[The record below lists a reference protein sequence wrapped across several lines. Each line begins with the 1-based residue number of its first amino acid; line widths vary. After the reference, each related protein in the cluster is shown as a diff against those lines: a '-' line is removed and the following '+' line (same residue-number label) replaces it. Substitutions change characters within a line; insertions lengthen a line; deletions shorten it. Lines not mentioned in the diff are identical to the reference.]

1 MVHNVSMPSPTIL
14 RRAQRRALPMILA
27 MSVASLTGAS
37 AEEHAGAASLSA
49 PVIRIGTPL
58 TTTTLGLST
67 QIESIDMLSSTVGF
81 AVAANSTPG
90 VRNWLYLA
98 RTTDAG
104 NRWAVVGAL
113 PYSSSTNG
121 SPFSSPFLD
130 FVSNAVGY
138 VSTSQG
144 GSIFVT
150 VNGGSKWSKVTT
162 PGIWPTFAVSGTSV
176 LVASD
181 ICKGTLPA
189 YGPLQCPSVLSLY
202 RVGQTKPASTFSIPA
217 VGVGKWR
224 AAVALAAFW
233 PTTAIVLEGGTEGSL
248 SSLQETTNAG
258 RTWHSLRDPCEHLT
272 IQQLLTPS
280 TNHWLFSC
288 FLGGGMMQGANKLW
302 SSSDGGR
309 SWTLKSYSGEQQYY
323 VGNIADTWNTLAVS
337 GNGQI
342 IFSAIG
348 GAAGGIETSTD
359 GGHHWTVAPIHANSG
374 GASEFLSAFG
384 PTGAIM
390 GVLSGGVWRTLDG
403 THWAPLL
410 LVAGKYKGDSI
421 CRSGRGVTVSR
432 GRTGVA
438 AGTSYT
444 AVVFTNNGNQ
454 ACYLNGV
461 PTVQPVAGVSQTAVG
476 PTALDYSTSGRGGF
490 IVLKAHGGKAS
501 VSLGVETA
509 ANVPAKTCL
518 PKSATGITVRFNPPA
533 NFYVSLGRSPV
544 AVCTTQPTTE
554 VWGVVPGVKVGPA

>member
-1 MVHNVSMPSPTIL
+1 MVHSDSIPSPTLL
-14 RRAQRRALPMILA
+14 RRAQRRTLPMILA
-27 MSVASLTGAS
+27 LSVASLTGVS
-37 AEEHAGAASLSA
+37 AEAHAGAASLSA

-58 TTTTLGLST
+58 TTTTLGFST
-67 QIESIDMLSSTVGF
+67 QIESVDMLSSTVGF

-98 RTTDAG
+98 RTSDAG
-104 NRWAVVGAL
+104 SRWAVVGAL
-113 PYSSSTNG
+113 PYPSSTNG

-138 VSTSQG
+138 VSSPQG

-150 VNGGSKWSKVTT
+150 VNGGSKWTKVTT
-162 PGIWPTFAVSGTSV
+162 PGIRPTFAVSGSSV

-233 PTTAIVLEGGTEGSL
+233 PTTAVVLEGGTEGTL

-258 RTWHSLRDPCEHLT
+258 RTWQTLRDPCEHLM

-280 TNHWLFSC
+280 TGHWLLSC
-288 FLGGGMMQGANKLW
+288 FLGGGMMQGTNKLW
-302 SSSDGGR
+302 SSNDGGR
-309 SWTLKSYSGEQQYY
+309 SWTLEAYSGEQQYH

-348 GAAGGIETSTD
+348 GAGGGIEKSTD
-359 GGHHWTVAPIHANSG
+359 GGHHWTVAPIRADSG
-374 GASEFLSAFG
+374 GALEYISAFG
-384 PTGAIM
+384 PTGAIV
-390 GVLSGGVWRTLDG
+390 GVQSGGVWRTLDG
-403 THWAPLL
+403 THWAALL
-410 LVAGKYKGDSI
+410 LVAGKYKGDPI
-421 CRSGRGVTVSR
+421 CTSGRGVTVKL
-432 GRTGVA
+432 GRTGAA
-438 AGTSYT
+438 AGTAYT
-444 AVVFTNNGNQ
+444 AVIFTNDGDR

-461 PTVQPVAGVSQTAVG
+461 PAVQPVSGPHRSAVG
-476 PTALDYSTSGRGGF
+476 PAAWGYSTSGRGGF
-490 IVLKAHGGKAS
+490 VVLKAHGGKAS

-509 ANVPAKTCL
+509 ANVPAKSCV
-518 PKSATGITVRFNPPA
+518 PKSATGFTVRFNPPA
-533 NFYVSLGRSPV
+533 NYFFSQGRSPV

-554 VWGVVPGVKVGPA
+554 VWGVVPGVKVGPS

>member
-1 MVHNVSMPSPTIL
+1 
-14 RRAQRRALPMILA
+14 MILA
-27 MSVASLTGAS
+27 LSVASLTGVS
-37 AEEHAGAASLSA
+37 AGGHAGAASLSA

-67 QIESIDMLSSTVGF
+67 QIESVDMLSSTVGF
-81 AVAANSTPG
+81 AIAANSTPG

-98 RTTDAG
+98 RTSDAG
-104 NRWAVVGAL
+104 SHWAVVGSL
-113 PYSSSTNG
+113 PYPSFTQG
-121 SPFSSPFLD
+121 WPFSSPTLD

-138 VSTSQG
+138 VSSPQG

-162 PGIWPTFAVSGTSV
+162 PGIWPTFAVSSPTV
-176 LVASD
+176 LAVSD
-181 ICKGTLPA
+181 ICKGALPA

-202 RVGQTKPASTFSIPA
+202 RIGQTKPASTFSIPA

-233 PTTAIVLEGGTEGSL
+233 PTTAVVLEGGTEGTL

-258 RTWHSLRDPCEHLT
+258 RTWHSLSDPCEHLT

-280 TNHWLFSC
+280 TNHWLLSC

-302 SSSDGGR
+302 SSNDGGR
-309 SWTLKSYSGEQQYY
+309 SWTLEAYSGEQQYY

-342 IFSAIG
+342 LFSAIG

-359 GGHHWTVAPIHANSG
+359 GGHHWTLAPIHANSG
-374 GASEFLSAFG
+374 GALEYLSIFG

-390 GVLSGGVWRTLDG
+390 GVQSGGVWRTLDG

-410 LVAGKYKGDSI
+410 LVAGKYKGHSI
-421 CRSGRGVTVSR
+421 CTSGRGVTVSR

-438 AGTSYT
+438 AGTAYT
-444 AVVFTNNGNQ
+444 AVVFTNDGDQ
-454 ACYLNGV
+454 SCYLNGV
-461 PTVQPVAGVSQTAVG
+461 PAVQPVSGPHRSAVG
-476 PTALDYSTSGRGGF
+476 PAAWGYSTSGRGGF
-490 IVLKAHGGKAS
+490 VVLKAHGGKAS

-509 ANVPAKTCL
+509 ANIPAKSCI
-518 PKSATGITVRFNPPA
+518 PKGATGITMRFNPPA

-544 AVCTTQPTTE
+544 AVCTTQPTTG
-554 VWGVVPGVKVGPA
+554 VWGVVPGVRANPS

>member
-1 MVHNVSMPSPTIL
+1 MTHFVSKPIRTIAGVV
-14 RRAQRRALPMILA
+14 RRRALSLILA
-27 MSVASLTGAS
+27 LSVVLLTGVS
-37 AEEHAGAASLSA
+37 AGEQAGAASFSA

-67 QIESIDMLSSTVGF
+67 QIASVDMLSSTVGF

-98 RTTDAG
+98 RTSDSG
-104 NRWAVVGAL
+104 GHWVIMGSL
-113 PYSSSTNG
+113 PYPSFTQGWPSSS
-121 SPFSSPFLD
+121 PALD

-138 VSTSQG
+138 VSSPQG

-162 PGIWPTFAVSGTSV
+162 PGIWPTFAVSGSSVVVTSDV
-176 LVASD
+176 
-181 ICKGTLPA
+181 CKGALPA

-224 AAVALAAFW
+224 AAVTVAASW
-233 PTTAIVLEGGTEGSL
+233 PTTAVVLEGGTEGSL

-258 RTWHSLRDPCEHLT
+258 RTWQTLSDPCEHLMV
-272 IQQLLTPS
+272 QQLLTPS
-280 TNHWLFSC
+280 TSHWLLSC
-288 FLGGGMMQGANKLW
+288 FMGGGMMQGNNKLW
-302 SSSDGGR
+302 SSNDAGR
-309 SWTLKSYSGEQQYY
+309 SWTLEAYSGEQRYF

-342 IFSAIG
+342 LFSAIG
-348 GAAGGIETSTD
+348 GAGGGIETSTD
-359 GGHHWTVAPIHANSG
+359 GGHHWTVAPIHANTG
-374 GASEFLSAFG
+374 GAPEYLSVFG
-384 PTGAIM
+384 PTSAIM
-390 GVLSGGVWRTLDG
+390 GVQSGGVWRTLDG

-410 LVAGKYKGDSI
+410 LVAGEYKGHSI
-421 CRSGRGVTVSR
+421 CTSGRGVTVTR

-438 AGTSYT
+438 AGTAYT
-444 AVVFTNNGNQ
+444 AVLFTNHGAK

-461 PTVQPVAGVSQTAVG
+461 PTVQPVAGLHQSVVG
-476 PTALDYSTSGRGGF
+476 PAALVYSTSGRGEF

-509 ANVPAKTCL
+509 ANIPAKSCIS
-518 PKSATGITVRFNPPA
+518 KNATGITVRFSPPA

-544 AVCTTQPTTE
+544 AVCTIQPTTE
-554 VWGVVPGVKVGPA
+554 VWGVVPGVKVGPS

>member
-27 MSVASLTGAS
+27 LSVASLTGAS
-37 AEEHAGAASLSA
+37 AEEHVGAASLTA

-58 TTTTLGLST
+58 TTTTLGLGT
-67 QIESIDMLSSTVGF
+67 QIASVDMLSSTVGF

-90 VRNWLYLA
+90 IRNWLYLA
-98 RTTDAG
+98 RTSDAG
-104 NRWAVVGAL
+104 NRWAVVGVL

-121 SPFSSPFLD
+121 WPYFPPTLHFLSD
-130 FVSNAVGY
+130 AVGY
-138 VSTSQG
+138 VSSPQG

-150 VNGGSKWSKVTT
+150 VNGGSKWTKVTT

-176 LVASD
+176 VVASD

-189 YGPLQCPSVLSLY
+189 YGPLQCPGVLSLY

-233 PTTAIVLEGGTEGSL
+233 PTTAVVLEGGTEGSL

-258 RTWHSLRDPCEHLT
+258 RTWQTLRDPCEHLM

-280 TNHWLFSC
+280 TSHWLLSC
-288 FLGGGMMQGANKLW
+288 FMGGGMMQGTNKLW
-302 SSSDGGR
+302 SSNDAGR
-309 SWTLKSYSGEQQYY
+309 SWTLEAYSGEQRYF
-323 VGNIADTWNTLAVS
+323 VGNIGDVSNTLAFS
-337 GNGQI
+337 GNGRI
-342 IFSAIG
+342 LFSALG

-359 GGHHWTVAPIHANSG
+359 GGHHWTLAPIHANSG
-374 GASEFLSAFG
+374 GAPEYLSAFG

-390 GVLSGGVWRTLDG
+390 GVQSGGVWRTLDG

-410 LVAGKYKGDSI
+410 LVAGKFRSDSI
-421 CRSGRGVTVSR
+421 CTSGRGVTVSR

-444 AVVFTNNGNQ
+444 AVVFTNHGAK

-461 PTVQPVAGVSQTAVG
+461 PAVQPVAGQHQSAVG
-476 PTALDYSTSGRGGF
+476 PAAWGYSTSGRGGF
-490 IVLKAHGGKAS
+490 VVLRAHVGKAS

-509 ANVPAKTCL
+509 ANIPT
-518 PKSATGITVRFNPPA
+518 KSCISKNATGITVRFNPPA

-544 AVCTTQPTTE
+544 AVCTIQPNIE
-554 VWGVVPGVKVGPA
+554 VWGVVPGVRAGPS

>member
-1 MVHNVSMPSPTIL
+1 MVHNVSMPNPALL

-27 MSVASLTGAS
+27 LSVASLTGVS
-37 AEEHAGAASLSA
+37 AGGHAGAASLSA

-67 QIESIDMLSSTVGF
+67 QIESVDMLSSTVGF
-81 AVAANSTPG
+81 AIAANSTPG

-98 RTTDAG
+98 RTSDAG
-104 NRWAVVGAL
+104 SHWAVVGSL
-113 PYSSSTNG
+113 PYPSFTQG
-121 SPFSSPFLD
+121 WPFSSPTLD

-138 VSTSQG
+138 VSSPQG

-162 PGIWPTFAVSGTSV
+162 PGIWPTFAVGSPTV
-176 LVASD
+176 LAVSD
-181 ICKGTLPA
+181 ICKGALPA

-202 RVGQTKPASTFSIPA
+202 RIGQTKPASTFSIPA

-233 PTTAIVLEGGTEGSL
+233 PTTAVVLEGGTEGTL

-258 RTWHSLRDPCEHLT
+258 RTWHSLSDPCEHLT

-280 TNHWLFSC
+280 TNHWLLSC

-302 SSSDGGR
+302 SSNDGGR
-309 SWTLKSYSGEQQYY
+309 SWTLEAYSGEQQYY

-342 IFSAIG
+342 LFSAIG

-359 GGHHWTVAPIHANSG
+359 GGHHWTLAPIHANSG
-374 GASEFLSAFG
+374 GALEYLSIFG

-390 GVLSGGVWRTLDG
+390 GVQSGGVWRTLDG

-410 LVAGKYKGDSI
+410 LVAGKYKGHSI
-421 CRSGRGVTVSR
+421 CTSGRGVTVSR

-438 AGTSYT
+438 AGTAYT
-444 AVVFTNNGNQ
+444 AVVFTNDGDQ
-454 ACYLNGV
+454 SCYLNGV
-461 PTVQPVAGVSQTAVG
+461 PAVQPDSGPHRSAVG
-476 PTALDYSTSGRGGF
+476 PAAWGYSTSGRGGF
-490 IVLKAHGGKAS
+490 VVLKAHGGKAS

-509 ANVPAKTCL
+509 ANIPAKSCI
-518 PKSATGITVRFNPPA
+518 PKGATGITMRFNPPA

-544 AVCTTQPTTE
+544 AVCTTQPTTG
-554 VWGVVPGVKVGPA
+554 VWGVVPGVRANPS

>member
-1 MVHNVSMPSPTIL
+1 
-14 RRAQRRALPMILA
+14 
-27 MSVASLTGAS
+27 
-37 AEEHAGAASLSA
+37 
-49 PVIRIGTPL
+49 
-58 TTTTLGLST
+58 
-67 QIESIDMLSSTVGF
+67 
-81 AVAANSTPG
+81 
-90 VRNWLYLA
+90 
-98 RTTDAG
+98 
-104 NRWAVVGAL
+104 
-113 PYSSSTNG
+113 
-121 SPFSSPFLD
+121 
-130 FVSNAVGY
+130 
-138 VSTSQG
+138 
-144 GSIFVT
+144 
-150 VNGGSKWSKVTT
+150 
-162 PGIWPTFAVSGTSV
+162 
-176 LVASD
+176 
-181 ICKGTLPA
+181 
-189 YGPLQCPSVLSLY
+189 
-202 RVGQTKPASTFSIPA
+202 
-217 VGVGKWR
+217 
-224 AAVALAAFW
+224 
-233 PTTAIVLEGGTEGSL
+233 VLEGGTEGSL

-390 GVLSGGVWRTLDG
+390 GVLSGGLWRTLDG